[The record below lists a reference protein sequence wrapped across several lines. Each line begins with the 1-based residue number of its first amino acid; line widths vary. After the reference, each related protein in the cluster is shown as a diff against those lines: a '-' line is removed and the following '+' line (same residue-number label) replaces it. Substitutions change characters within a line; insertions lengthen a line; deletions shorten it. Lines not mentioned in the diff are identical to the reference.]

1 MDYSASA
8 RDYGYRDF
16 SLGPGYFFIEYG
28 NFPDSGSYGDGN
40 RYGYPDSGVEAEK
53 RGRAATKRGNSS
65 KDFSG
70 RGRTHVAFH
79 CCQ

>member
-40 RYGYPDSGVEAEK
+40 RYVLIQDSRIVYLITDEICNNILNIEE
-53 RGRAATKRGNSS
+53 
-65 KDFSG
+65 
-70 RGRTHVAFH
+70 
-79 CCQ
+79 

>member
-40 RYGYPDSGVEAEK
+40 RYGYPDSGVEA
-53 RGRAATKRGNSS
+53 
-65 KDFSG
+65 
-70 RGRTHVAFH
+70 
-79 CCQ
+79 

>member
-40 RYGYPDSGVEAEK
+40 RYGYPDSGGEEI
-53 RGRAATKRGNSS
+53 GRA
-65 KDFSG
+65 
-70 RGRTHVAFH
+70 HVEL
-79 CCQ
+79 QSPL